1 MTRSIPQSLR
11 RLGAGTVLLLA
22 ALQAQ
27 ASLYTLSGS
36 IDRTFSPISSVDH
49 KQYLNKPLSGS
60 FELDSSRVDASLD
73 EQLLALDA
81 FSFSLIG
88 KTFSGGAADGFSAVY
103 NFGVLVGLRGEANGY
118 PKFELSENDP
128 RDGGRRFSL
137 FDDVKYLSGS
147 YRIESGNTPVSEP
160 ASLGLGLAAL
170 GALAWS
176 RRQRRALPR
185 QG

>member
-81 FSFSLIG
+81 FSFS
-88 KTFSGGAADGFSAVY
+88 
-103 NFGVLVGLRGEANGY
+103 
-118 PKFELSENDP
+118 
-128 RDGGRRFSL
+128 
-137 FDDVKYLSGS
+137 
-147 YRIESGNTPVSEP
+147 
-160 ASLGLGLAAL
+160 
-170 GALAWS
+170 
-176 RRQRRALPR
+176 
-185 QG
+185 

>member
-1 MTRSIPQSLR
+1 MTISLSLR
-11 RLGAGTVLLLA
+11 RLGAGAALLLA

-36 IDRTFSPISSVDH
+36 VDRTFSPFSWVNH
-49 KQYLNKPLSGS
+49 QQYMNKPLSGN
-60 FELDSSRVDASLD
+60 FELDSSLVDASLD
-73 EQLLALDA
+73 EQLLELSG

-88 KTFSGGAADGFSAVY
+88 QTFKGGLGDGFSAVY
-103 NFGVLVGLRGEANGY
+103 NFGVLVGLRGEASGY
-118 PKFELSENDP
+118 PIFELSENDR
-128 RDGGRRFSL
+128 RDGGKRFHL
-137 FDDVKYLSGS
+137 FDDMMSLSGA
-147 YRIESGNTPVSEP
+147 YRIEAGNTPVSEP

-176 RRQRRALPR
+176 RRQRRSLPR

>member
-1 MTRSIPQSLR
+1 MSSSILHRLR
-11 RLGAGTVLLLA
+11 HLGAGAVLLLA

-36 IDRTFSPISSVDH
+36 IDRTFSPFSWVDH
-49 KQYLNKPLSGS
+49 QQYLNKPLSGS
-60 FELDSSRVDASLD
+60 FELDSSRVDASLE

-88 KTFSGGAADGFSAVY
+88 NTFQGGQGDGFSAVY
-103 NFGVLVGLRGEANGY
+103 NFGVLVGLRGEADGY
-118 PKFELSENDP
+118 PMFELSEND
-128 RDGGRRFSL
+128 RHDGGRRFSL
-137 FDDVKYLSGS
+137 FDDVMYLGGS
-147 YRIESGNTPVSEP
+147 YRIEASSNPVSEP

-185 QG
+185 QS

>member
-1 MTRSIPQSLR
+1 MTRSITHSLR
-11 RLGAGTVLLLA
+11 RLGAGAVLLLA

-27 ASLYTLSGS
+27 ASLYTVSGS
-36 IDRTFSPISSVDH
+36 IDRTFSPISWVDH

-60 FELDSSRVDASLD
+60 FELDSSLVDASLG
-73 EQLLALDA
+73 EQLLELDA

-88 KTFSGGAADGFSAVY
+88 HTFKGGLGDGFSAVY
-103 NFGVLVGLRGEANGY
+103 NFGVLVGLRGEADGY
-118 PKFELSENDP
+118 PIFEMSEND
-128 RDGGRRFSL
+128 RQDGGRRFSL
-137 FDDVKYLSGS
+137 FDDVMYLSGS
-147 YRIESGNTPVSEP
+147 YRIEGGTTPVSEP

-185 QG
+185 QS